1 MTVRVRAR
9 RGTSLGN
16 APRIASRASESLSLT
31 AYLACWRVLDAR
43 VAGCLPLTPDALAAG
58 CAGFCFGLRDAAG
71 LVDWAAEG
79 LRLAFGA
86 AGLDWRLVVGAE
98 RLLPRGVVGSWLAGP
113 AGCIGGTGIPTVG
126 CVVR

>member
-1 MTVRVRAR
+1 MA
-9 RGTSLGN
+9 
-16 APRIASRASESLSLT
+16 

-43 VAGCLPLTPDALAAG
+43 VAGCLPLAPDALAAG

-86 AGLDWRLVVGAE
+86 AGLRLVVGAE
-98 RLLPRGVVGSWLAGP
+98 RLLPRG
-113 AGCIGGTGIPTVG
+113 
-126 CVVR
+126 